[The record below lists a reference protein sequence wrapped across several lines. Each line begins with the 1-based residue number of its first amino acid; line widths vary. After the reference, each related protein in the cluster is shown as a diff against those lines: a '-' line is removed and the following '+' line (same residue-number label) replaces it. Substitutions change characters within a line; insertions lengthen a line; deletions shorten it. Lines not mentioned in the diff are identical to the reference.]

1 MGCCLVSFLKGVG
14 SGEREVGF
22 HLIIPDPLGIWMS
35 GAEVELPP
43 QQNHQTKV
51 HRKTLNP
58 VFNKVVFLI
67 LSLQILFKNSSF
79 LVVKRKK
86 SSNMNWL
93 VNQL

>member
-1 MGCCLVSFLKGVG
+1 MR
-14 SGEREVGF
+14 ERWRF
-22 HLIIPDPLGIWMS
+22 NLIIPDPLGIWMS